1 VANDIDSSGSANQ
14 AQDSLSTD
22 QLPSNASV
30 VEDAA
35 LDAILTRF
43 FPGGEVDDGSSESLA
58 GDAASA
64 QADASPAKLSKP
76 SPKPAPAQSPDPAAD
91 SAPSEPAVG
100 DGAEETTETAAPE
113 GDITDVPA
121 EGEAPADATQ
131 DEAATAALA
140 AKEADLAAQL
150 EALRQEKAELE
161 SRLSTQ
167 NTRSALPAEQI
178 EPLMCAELPEI
189 EQRQEEIDNF
199 KRWAVDNWNGFENP
213 DPTGKSYTAEE
224 VQQIYRK
231 IDLESTSVIPKALR
245 AAQHRA
251 QVREVAA
258 ETYPE
263 LFDPKRPE
271 FTVRQNMLKRLPA
284 LKAVF
289 PEFELW
295 LGHMFVGQKEWNA
308 KRAKKGAVGMPAA
321 KPGAK
326 APVAVRSTT
335 LPKPAL
341 PSGSASAR
349 PVSAPRAPRRSVNE
363 IDAEAVFKSGNSRDA
378 LIEEIRRLG

>member
-1 VANDIDSSGSANQ
+1 VANDIDTQTSA
-14 AQDSLSTD
+14 AAADSDSLSSD
-22 QLPSNASV
+22 SLPANASV

-43 FPGGEVDDGSSESLA
+43 FPGGEVDDGSSGSLA

-64 QADASPAKLSKP
+64 QADASPANLSAKP
-76 SPKPAPAQSPDPAAD
+76 TPVPAQSPDPAAA
-91 SAPSEPAVG
+91 SPEAAVG
-100 DGAEETTETAAPE
+100 DGTDGTNETDTPAPD

-121 EGEAPADATQ
+121 TD
-131 DEAATAALA
+131 AATPEDGAAATTA
-140 AKEADLAAQL
+140 AAELTAQL
-150 EALRQEKAELE
+150 ESLRQEKAELE

-167 NTRSALPAEQI
+167 NTRTALPAEQI

-189 EQRQEEIDNF
+189 ERRQEEIDNF
-199 KRWAVDNWNGFENP
+199 KRWAVDNWNGFESTEPN
-213 DPTGKSYTAEE
+213 GKSYTAEE

-231 IDLESTSVIPKALR
+231 VDLESTSVLPKALR
-245 AAQHRA
+245 AAQHRQ

-271 FTVRQNMLKRLPA
+271 YTVRQNMLKRLPA

-308 KRAKKGAVGMPAA
+308 RRAKPTAG

-326 APVAVRSTT
+326 PAAITPRAAP

-341 PSGSASAR
+341 PSASAMGR

-363 IDAEAVFKSGNSRDA
+363 IDADAVFKAGNSRDA
-378 LIEEIRRLG
+378 LIDAIRSLG